1 MKKFKVTATEEIW
14 YEKIV
19 EAENED
25 EAYKVFAETLDN
37 DDIVEGRGFEV
48 DEIMLLKY
56 ILRGVLL
63 LLEYF
68 TWLFGFYEWQHFKCL
83 ILLGLF
89 FRLGFTWFF
98 RGL

>member
-37 DDIVEGRGFEV
+37 EDIVEGRGFEV
-48 DEIMLLKY
+48 DDIMLLKEE
-56 ILRGVLL
+56 RDD
-63 LLEYF
+63 
-68 TWLFGFYEWQHFKCL
+68 
-83 ILLGLF
+83 
-89 FRLGFTWFF
+89 
-98 RGL
+98 

>member
-37 DDIVEGRGFEV
+37 SDIVEGRGFEI
-48 DEIMLLKY
+48 DDITEEITK
-56 ILRGVLL
+56 
-63 LLEYF
+63 
-68 TWLFGFYEWQHFKCL
+68 
-83 ILLGLF
+83 
-89 FRLGFTWFF
+89 
-98 RGL
+98 

>member
-37 DDIVEGRGFEV
+37 EDIVEGRGFEV
-48 DEIMLLKY
+48 DNIVE
-56 ILRGVLL
+56 V
-63 LLEYF
+63 E
-68 TWLFGFYEWQHFKCL
+68 EDED
-83 ILLGLF
+83 
-89 FRLGFTWFF
+89 
-98 RGL
+98 

>member
-37 DDIVEGRGFEV
+37 EDIVEGRGFEV
-48 DEIMLLKY
+48 DDIEE
-56 ILRGVLL
+56 V
-63 LLEYF
+63 E
-68 TWLFGFYEWQHFKCL
+68 EDES
-83 ILLGLF
+83 
-89 FRLGFTWFF
+89 
-98 RGL
+98 

>member
-48 DEIMLLKY
+48 DEIMLLKEE
-56 ILRGVLL
+56 RDD
-63 LLEYF
+63 
-68 TWLFGFYEWQHFKCL
+68 
-83 ILLGLF
+83 
-89 FRLGFTWFF
+89 
-98 RGL
+98 

>member
-48 DEIMLLKY
+48 DDIMLLKEE
-56 ILRGVLL
+56 RDD
-63 LLEYF
+63 
-68 TWLFGFYEWQHFKCL
+68 
-83 ILLGLF
+83 
-89 FRLGFTWFF
+89 
-98 RGL
+98 

>member
-37 DDIVEGRGFEV
+37 EDIVEGRGFEV
-48 DEIMLLKY
+48 DNIVE
-56 ILRGVLL
+56 V
-63 LLEYF
+63 EDD
-68 TWLFGFYEWQHFKCL
+68 ED
-83 ILLGLF
+83 
-89 FRLGFTWFF
+89 
-98 RGL
+98 